1 MSRTRAK
8 KWAGKEWTLPRASE
22 TAGANGSINP
32 APRCNWTDAMAKWSQ
47 FELWVQTGENKWE
60 MIGVFPD
67 AELPTTLAKS
77 RARRARLIEVR
88 YDGSKML
95 GQEVI
100 AEIGTGGKDT

>member
-1 MSRTRAK
+1 
-8 KWAGKEWTLPRASE
+8 
-22 TAGANGSINP
+22 
-32 APRCNWTDAMAKWSQ
+32 MAKWSQ
-47 FELWVQTGENKWE
+47 FELWVQTGEKKWE

-67 AELPTTLAKS
+67 AELPTILAKS

-100 AEIGTGGKDT
+100 AEIGTGGKDS